1 MNNLRVK
8 ALIECSVFAAVI
20 AVLSLISIPLPLGV
34 PVTLQIFSVSLAG
47 YFLGPKKGVAATS
60 VYLAVGLMGLPVFAG
75 FQGGFQVLLGP
86 TGGFLAGFVLLAF
99 FTGIASKFEKQI
111 KAFLIGLIGLALC
124 HILGT
129 AQYSF
134 YSLLSFYK
142 AFLIVSAPYLIKD
155 VLLLYLALF
164 VSGKIKKKLI

>member
-1 MNNLRVK
+1 MKNLRIK

-34 PVTLQIFSVSLAG
+34 PVTLQIFSVSLTG

-60 VYLAVGLMGLPVFAG
+60 VYLAVGLIGLPVFSG
-75 FQGGFQVLLGP
+75 FRGGFQVLLGP
-86 TGGFLAGFVLLAF
+86 TGGFLLGFIFLAL
-99 FTGIASKFEKQI
+99 FTGIASKYENKV
-111 KAFLIGLIGLALC
+111 KAFLVGFTGLALC

-129 AQYSF
+129 VQYSF
-134 YSLLSFYK
+134 YSLLSFYN
-142 AFLIVSAPYLIKD
+142 AFLIASAPYLIKD
-155 VLLLYLALF
+155 ILLLYLALF